1 MTQKMMRLFDTVS
14 EATTYI
20 KNETGWTQLK
30 SEQYVNNSI
39 TMRNGD
45 KVWVVLP

>member
-1 MTQKMMRLFDTVS
+1 MTQKMMRLFNTIT

-20 KNETGWTQLK
+20 KNETGWDETK
-30 SEQYVNNSI
+30 SLSYVNSHT
-39 TMRNGD
+39 TMKNGD